1 MLNQFSATPNP
12 IFTVSIVFR
21 VSTELEPRPIYLA
34 IEPMPAQKHH
44 SSYMSQQHS
53 LLAFYWSEQ
62 SWWTS
67 DKCCFAKLKTINKRR
82 EMHQMLASASK
93 IQLKCWVR
101 FFLVR
106 GTFVGKYK
114 KAFFFVASNKVCR
127 FRWIRIWTNCFGKM
141 SIKLSGRLST
151 VSQPFPMRNDSPL
164 ESGEV

>member
-82 EMHQMLASASK
+82 EMHLMLASASK

-114 KAFFFVASNKVCR
+114 KAFFR
-127 FRWIRIWTNCFGKM
+127 RWV
-141 SIKLSGRLST
+141 SIEFFYKLCHWYKLFSHWWNTSWRHFNWSI
-151 VSQPFPMRNDSPL
+151 
-164 ESGEV
+164 

>member
-53 LLAFYWSEQ
+53 LLGFYWSEQ

-114 KAFFFVASNKVCR
+114 KAFFPSMGFLRILRWNVSNVILLQAIFTSMEHLMK
-127 FRWIRIWTNCFGKM
+127 
-141 SIKLSGRLST
+141 
-151 VSQPFPMRNDSPL
+151 PF
-164 ESGEV
+164 